1 MSINRDINK
10 EYKYSW
16 CVNVGIHISLNMDI
30 CHCTAHCTQPS
41 SYNCAGAAFPQPL
54 HLFPFSHP
62 LDSLLFPILWISFLF
77 PVLWICF
84 FSSTSGFF
92 FFFPSSGFLIFSH
105 PLDFFPF
112 PHPLDFS
119 PSGILIW
126 APHCPEAR
134 GKGCRTPWVVAFEQH
149 PELQEILKT
158 QAPNRHIYN
167 IPSISN

>member
-1 MSINRDINK
+1 MCKCRDT
-10 EYKYSW
+10 
-16 CVNVGIHISLNMDI
+16 HIPKHGYLSL
-30 CHCTAHCTQPS
+30 HCSLHTAQLLQLCWGCFSPASAFISFFPS
-41 SYNCAGAAFPQPL
+41 SGFSSFP
-54 HLFPFSHP
+54 HP
-62 LDSLLFPILWISFLF
+62 LDFFPF
-77 PVLWICF
+77 PRALNLF

-105 PLDFFPF
+105 PLDFFPFPHPLDFSPF